1 LSKQNELPS
10 RLSTLAATTAAAT
23 AVTATTAAATAAEST
38 TLRARA
44 RFVDVDR
51 ATVQLV
57 AVELLYGLS
66 RSVAVHLDERESA
79 RAASI
84 PVGYDCSRLYLS
96 GLRKQIGKLI
106 LSRLVRQV
114 SNKYSHRF
122 S

>member
-1 LSKQNELPS
+1 LSQQSELPS
-10 RLSTLAATTAAAT
+10 RLATLAATTAAAPT
-23 AVTATTAAATAAEST
+23 VTAATAAAAAKPT

-44 RFVDVDR
+44 RFVDIDR

-57 AVELLYGLS
+57 TVELLYGLS

-96 GLRKQIGKLI
+96 GLRKQIGQLI
-106 LSRLVRQV
+106 LCRLVRQV